1 MKVSN
6 SIAIIKN
13 IKNMVYLYIWIV
25 LQLLGVGL
33 VLGKHGQPRED
44 YNFWSFFIACLIE
57 WWLLYKAG
65 LFDILTK

>member
-1 MKVSN
+1 
-6 SIAIIKN
+6 
-13 IKNMVYLYIWIV
+13 MVYLYIWIV